1 MMQEARRFAEEV
13 IEENF
18 EVPDGIDCEGDAYL
32 DDYDWDILAQVIIDD
47 RVSPL
52 MVTSFTRMVTTRR

>member
-47 RVSPL
+47 R
-52 MVTSFTRMVTTRR
+52 